1 MDVREADT
9 MARAAAVVAFYGWGL
24 PSADRL
30 PSGSLA
36 A

>member
-24 PSADRL
+24 PS
-30 PSGSLA
+30 GSLA